1 MNADYKQLLGER
13 DNLKRKIMFAG
24 FLTNKLS
31 EKKVQIIV
39 VGGGA
44 VEIYTAGHF
53 STGDLDL
60 AVSDKKLTESVL
72 DDLGFEK
79 TGMVWASKQLGI
91 AVHVLEG
98 SYSGDY
104 SKTRIFKLGKYK
116 VRLAAVEDLIVNRL
130 TAAKYWKGNVQAEL
144 EQAKALL
151 KIHENRID
159 MSYLEELAKKNA
171 VDDFLAEIMKS

>member
-1 MNADYKQLLGER
+1 MNADYKELLKER
-13 DNLKRKIMFAG
+13 DGLKRKIMFAG
-24 FLTNKLS
+24 FLTSKLS

-60 AVSDKKLTESVL
+60 AVSDKKVTESL
-72 DDLGFEK
+72 LQDLGFEK
-79 TGMVWASKQLGI
+79 VGMVWVSEQLGI
-91 AVHVLEG
+91 AVHVLED

-104 SKTRIFKLGKYK
+104 SKTRIFKLGKYS
-116 VRLAAVEDLIVNRL
+116 VRLAAIEDLIVNRL
-130 TAAKYWKGNVQAEL
+130 NAAKYWKGNVQAEL

-151 KIHENRID
+151 KTHENRIN
-159 MSYLEELAKKNA
+159 MNYLEEIAKKNQ
-171 VDDFLAEIMKS
+171 VDDFLVQIMKS